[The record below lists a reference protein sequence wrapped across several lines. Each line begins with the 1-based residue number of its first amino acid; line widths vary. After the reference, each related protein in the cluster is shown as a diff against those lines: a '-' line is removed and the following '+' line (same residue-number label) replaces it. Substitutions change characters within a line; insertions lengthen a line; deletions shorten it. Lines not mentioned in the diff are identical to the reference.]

1 MQKKDLPKK
10 TFCNFALSWSTINA
24 KLHQMQIMI
33 FSKFN
38 SFEGPSFIQAN
49 ECTLSRKEG
58 QIVNNIQKMSL
69 HLLPT
74 LLQQLSIEMKSIIFR
89 FQHDSWLF
97 VGTRELRLEFLV
109 Q

>member
-49 ECTLSRKEG
+49 EWTLSCEKRA
-58 QIVNNIQKMSL
+58 
-69 HLLPT
+69 T
-74 LLQQLSIEMKSIIFR
+74 LQ
-89 FQHDSWLF
+89 
-97 VGTRELRLEFLV
+97 
-109 Q
+109 